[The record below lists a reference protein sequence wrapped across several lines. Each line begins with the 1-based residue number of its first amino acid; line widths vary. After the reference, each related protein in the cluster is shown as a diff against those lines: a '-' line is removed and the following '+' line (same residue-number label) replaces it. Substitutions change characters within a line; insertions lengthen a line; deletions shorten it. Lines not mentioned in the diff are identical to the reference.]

1 MVAPAAVMRFLA
13 LPCILAS
20 CRLVDLHRGS
30 IPGDHLYSLNKD
42 EILTA
47 GYTYEGVTCRVSDT
61 SLQPASTTRTLY
73 RFFEGGACGDH
84 MLAFA
89 RETGGPL
96 ALPQCDGYKLEDPFF
111 YVLTEPTA
119 STLPL
124 YRFFNNHT
132 VDHLYTTS
140 DDERDTLLASGDWLE
155 EATSGYCLP
164 LDDDDCVIPGYAG
177 ENCENCAS
185 ANGTYPFCGLV
196 PDPQPS
202 PTVPLPQA
210 LQGHDD
216 QSFVAQIAD
225 PDSVN
230 RRYEVLATLEP
241 GIRRYNF
248 FWSDLE
254 PNEPTDGDTTCPE
267 GTTGFKGLNSSRQHC
282 YLDSTLSGWDDQIA
296 RDFAIGAQQAAIMY
310 SSPDWARHDNCTGFP
325 WGDTMYL
332 NGCVPREDVREDWE
346 DYVAFLAKRYSGSD
360 GGPILR
366 RKLPIPTQP
375 SSPFLLCLSVSLCL
389 SLSLSR
395 VVLRRMTQILP
406 DSHVTNWSNAS
417 PIRSVDRPD
426 HLE

>member
-389 SLSLSR
+389 SLSLS
-395 VVLRRMTQILP
+395 LSLG
-406 DSHVTNWSNAS
+406 
-417 PIRSVDRPD
+417 
-426 HLE
+426 